1 MVPNTVLILLQW
13 SRLQCPVSG
22 WGHGPGSSRPQHC
35 TAQLSILEAVL
46 RSPVAETSAV
56 VASTSL
62 SPLLSWPWLS
72 HLLTLQQPSC
82 VCVRCYNVSNMWEK
96 WVNIIPDHH
105 HQTSLSCLCV
115 SVLAPGSVAAGNIVS
130 GALHSPTH
138 NPSTHPQQHFN
149 KWGWGKKNIRE
160 DFENLNYLWVE
171 RISVT
176 ISHLYYSICDFIRPQ
191 DMIIFQSK
199 ECFILVQWHDTSQ
212 WWVIQPRVR
221 VSTCITCLVTRKRIL
236 KLVNQSCCSGMKL
249 SDSSKLAA

>member
-82 VCVRCYNVSNMWEK
+82 VCERCYNVSNMWEK
-96 WVNIIPDHH
+96 WVNIILIIITRPV
-105 HQTSLSCLCV
+105 SLVFV
-115 SVLAPGSVAAGNIVS
+115 SVSLLQVQWQLATLWVVLSTLQHITLP
-130 GALHSPTH
+130 HTH
-138 NPSTHPQQHFN
+138 NNISTN
-149 KWGWGKKNIRE
+149 GAEER
-160 DFENLNYLWVE
+160 
-171 RISVT
+171 RISA
-176 ISHLYYSICDFIRPQ
+176 
-191 DMIIFQSK
+191 
-199 ECFILVQWHDTSQ
+199 
-212 WWVIQPRVR
+212 
-221 VSTCITCLVTRKRIL
+221 RIL
-236 KLVNQSCCSGMKL
+236 RI
-249 SDSSKLAA
+249 